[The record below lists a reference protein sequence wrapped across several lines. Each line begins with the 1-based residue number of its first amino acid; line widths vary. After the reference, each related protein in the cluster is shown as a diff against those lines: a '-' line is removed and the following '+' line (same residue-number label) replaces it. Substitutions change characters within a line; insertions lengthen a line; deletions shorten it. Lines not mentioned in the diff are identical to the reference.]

1 MAGRAIKTRRLI
13 VAPPPLTPSLKGEGD
28 SEALTPPSPLWG
40 GVRGWG
46 YVIAEAD
53 PASGQRRMRNVL
65 NYRELGLA
73 LVLIV
78 GVGVIGAYQPVFLEW
93 RNIGDILTETSVL
106 FMMALAQMVVIL
118 TRGIDLSVAA
128 NLALSGMLAALV
140 SQYYPD
146 TPLVLMILTAILSGL
161 VLGMINGALIAFLGI
176 PPIVMTLGTLAVYRG
191 LIIIIAKG
199 DQVNASEMG
208 VTFQAFPKMAL
219 LGLTT
224 PVWIAILVSIL
235 FWVFLNLTRAGRGLY
250 AVGGNPVA
258 ARYCGIDQSRQ
269 ELLAYS
275 ISGAVAGLCGYL
287 WVARYGVAYSEIAN
301 GYELTVIAACVIGGV
316 SIGGG
321 VGTVAGTLLG
331 ALFLGIV
338 MTALPVLQITPF
350 WQMAISGA
358 VILAAV
364 VINARAEK
372 RPDKLILPEARR
384 LGRDT
389 RMLRR
394 ARA

>member
-1 MAGRAIKTRRLI
+1 MTAIVKSR
-13 VAPPPLTPSLKGEGD
+13 
-28 SEALTPPSPLWG
+28 EA
-40 GVRGWG
+40 
-46 YVIAEAD
+46 I
-53 PASGQRRMRNVL
+53 
-65 NYRELGLA
+65 LA
-73 LVLIV
+73 LILIL
-78 GVGVIGAYQPVFLEW
+78 GVAAIGAYQPVFLEW
-93 RNIGDILTETSVL
+93 ENIGDLLTETSVL

-128 NLALSGMLAALV
+128 NLALSGMIAALV

-146 TPLVLMILTAILSGL
+146 TPLLLMILAGVITGL
-161 VLGMINGALIAFLGI
+161 VLGMINGGLIAFLGI
-176 PPIVMTLGTLAVYRG
+176 PPIVVTLGTLAVYRG
-191 LIIIIAKG
+191 MIIIIAKG

-208 VTFQAFPKMAL
+208 VEFQAFPKDMF
-219 LGLTT
+219 LGLTS
-224 PVWIAILVSIL
+224 PVWIAIGVSIL

-258 ARYCGIDQSRQ
+258 ARYCGIDQRRQ
-269 ELLAYS
+269 ELLAYA

-321 VGTVAGTLLG
+321 VGSVAGTLLG

-338 MTALPVLQITPF
+338 MTALPVMQISPF

-364 VINARAEK
+364 VINARAER
-372 RPDKLILPEARR
+372 RPEKLILPEARR
-384 LGRDT
+384 IGRV
-389 RMLRR
+389 R
-394 ARA
+394 A

>member
-1 MAGRAIKTRRLI
+1 MTKA
-13 VAPPPLTPSLKGEGD
+13 
-28 SEALTPPSPLWG
+28 
-40 GVRGWG
+40 
-46 YVIAEAD
+46 
-53 PASGQRRMRNVL
+53 L
-65 NYRELGLA
+65 NYRELVLA
-73 LVLIV
+73 GILVV
-78 GVGVIGAYQPVFLEW
+78 GVLAIGAYQPVFLAWE
-93 RNIGDILTETSVL
+93 NIGDLLTETSVL

-140 SQYYPD
+140 SQYYPE
-146 TPLVLMILTAILSGL
+146 TPLVLMILTGVLSGL
-161 VLGMINGALIAFLGI
+161 VLGMVNGVLIAFLGI
-176 PPIVMTLGTLAVYRG
+176 PPIVTTLGTLAVFRG
-191 LIIIIAKG
+191 LIIIIAGG
-199 DQVNASEMG
+199 DQVNASEMSAA
-208 VTFQAFPKMAL
+208 FQAFPKQMF
-219 LGLTT
+219 LGLTS
-224 PVWIAILVSIL
+224 PVWIAIAVSIL
-235 FWVFLNLTRAGRGLY
+235 FWIFLNQTRAGRGLY

-258 ARYCGIDQSRQ
+258 ARYCGIDQRKQ
-269 ELLAYS
+269 ELLAYA

-321 VGTVAGTLLG
+321 VGSVAGTLLG

-338 MTALPVLQITPF
+338 MTALPVLQISPF

-364 VINARAEK
+364 VINARAER

-384 LGRDT
+384 L
-389 RMLRR
+389 RR
-394 ARA
+394 V

>member
-1 MAGRAIKTRRLI
+1 MTKL
-13 VAPPPLTPSLKGEGD
+13 
-28 SEALTPPSPLWG
+28 
-40 GVRGWG
+40 
-46 YVIAEAD
+46 
-53 PASGQRRMRNVL
+53 L
-65 NYRELGLA
+65 NFRELALA
-73 LVLIV
+73 LILVV
-78 GVGVIGAYQPVFLEW
+78 GVAAIGAYQPVFLAW
-93 RNIGDILTETSVL
+93 DNIGDLLTETSVL

-128 NLALSGMLAALV
+128 NLALSGMMAALV

-146 TPLVLMILTAILSGL
+146 TPLLLMILTGVATGL
-161 VLGMINGALIAFLGI
+161 VLGMINGSLIAFLGI
-176 PPIVMTLGTLAVYRG
+176 PPIVMTLGTLAVFRG
-191 LIIIIAKG
+191 MIIIIAGG

-208 VTFQAFPKMAL
+208 VSFQAFPKQML

-224 PVWIAILVSIL
+224 PVWIAVAVSIL
-235 FWVFLNLTRAGRGLY
+235 FYIFLNLSRAGRGLY

-258 ARYCGIDQSRQ
+258 ARYCGIDQRKQ

-321 VGTVAGTLLG
+321 VGSVAGTLLG

-338 MTALPVLQITPF
+338 MTALPVLQISPF

-364 VINARAEK
+364 VINARAER

-384 LGRDT
+384 IGRVK
-389 RMLRR
+389 
-394 ARA
+394 A